1 MKHVKRRR
9 LDIAKPHRLDRQL
22 AEFIDLS
29 YQEGEPMSYSGHLLS
44 AIKRFHPELRLE
56 LPRASQYYR
65 NWQRC
70 YRPVRAIPAHWEL
83 VEALMGL
90 ALSQGQATFALL
102 LAVGFNAL
110 LRTGELVG
118 LTHRHLVIHDRGHG
132 MSVILPGSKTS
143 QGNPQVVLVQDRQ
156 LVSFAQS
163 ILEPRRKDLL
173 WPPGP
178 RQFRVQFA
186 KMLTKLGFAPD
197 DYSPYSLR
205 RGGATWFFQSSLS
218 MDATVARGRWSCS
231 KTAKQYIDEGTS
243 QLAQVF
249 FTPLQRSRIRLWR
262 LEGMRLRQEGRKWK
276 RQ

>member
-1 MKHVKRRR
+1 MGV
-9 LDIAKPHRLDRQL
+9 
-22 AEFIDLS
+22 
-29 YQEGEPMSYSGHLLS
+29 SGGPYGPGS
-44 AIKRFHPELRLE
+44 QSRPGGLR
-56 LPRASQYYR
+56 
-65 NWQRC
+65 
-70 YRPVRAIPAHWEL
+70 PA
-83 VEALMGL
+83 V
-90 ALSQGQATFALL
+90 SR
-102 LAVGFNAL
+102 AL
-110 LRTGELVG
+110 LRTGELLR
-118 LTHRHLVIHDRGHG
+118 LTHRRLVIHDRGHG

-156 LVSFAQS
+156 LVSFARS
-163 ILEPRRKDLL
+163 ILAPRRKDLL
-173 WPPGP
+173 WPAGP

-205 RGGATWFFQSSLS
+205 RGGTTWFFQSSLS

-231 KTAKQYIDEGTS
+231 KTAKQYTDEGTS

-249 FTPLQRSRIRLWR
+249 FTPLQRSRIRLWW